1 MNNQFNNSGKF
12 LKNLIDNNQ
21 FLITPGV
28 FSPLVAMLAEKK
40 GFKAMYFSGAA
51 FSAMKGIPDIGIFTF
66 QELFDAVIEITK
78 ISNLPLVVDVDTGF
92 GEVINVTR
100 TAADLESIGV
110 AAIQIE
116 DQVFPKRCGHLEG
129 KEIIDSNEF
138 AKKIYA
144 AKSVS
149 KDMLIIARTDAK
161 AVEGIDSAIERAK
174 LYKEAGADII
184 TIHPEATDDLTSSIE
199 KIKSYNKKVGV
210 SLNPETSVDEV
221 LPVLNLIDLILVMS
235 VNPGFGGQKFI
246 ENTLD
251 KVKLLRKEIDN
262 KKLKIQIEIDGGI
275 NFENSKKAIK
285 AGVNILVSGTA
296 IFKENEG
303 NLKKNIQLLRIG

>member
-184 TIHPEATDDLTSSIE
+184 FPEALETEEDFKIFAESVDGDLLANMTEFGKTPYYPAEKFADMGYKIIIYPVSGLRIALKAISDLFDEIMKNGSQIKFVEDMLTRKDLYNLINYDSYVKMDKSLGGDDLI
-199 KIKSYNKKVGV
+199 NK
-210 SLNPETSVDEV
+210 
-221 LPVLNLIDLILVMS
+221 
-235 VNPGFGGQKFI
+235 
-246 ENTLD
+246 
-251 KVKLLRKEIDN
+251 
-262 KKLKIQIEIDGGI
+262 
-275 NFENSKKAIK
+275 
-285 AGVNILVSGTA
+285 
-296 IFKENEG
+296 
-303 NLKKNIQLLRIG
+303 

>member
-129 KEIIDSNEF
+129 KEIIDLNEF

-184 TIHPEATDDLTSSIE
+184 FPEALETEEDFKIFAESVDGDLLANMTEFGKTPYYPAEKFADMGYKIIIYPVSGLRIALKAISDLFDEIMKNGSQIKFVEDMLTRKDLYNLINYDSYVKMDKSLGGDDLI
-199 KIKSYNKKVGV
+199 NK
-210 SLNPETSVDEV
+210 
-221 LPVLNLIDLILVMS
+221 
-235 VNPGFGGQKFI
+235 
-246 ENTLD
+246 
-251 KVKLLRKEIDN
+251 
-262 KKLKIQIEIDGGI
+262 
-275 NFENSKKAIK
+275 
-285 AGVNILVSGTA
+285 
-296 IFKENEG
+296 
-303 NLKKNIQLLRIG
+303 

>member
-184 TIHPEATDDLTSSIE
+184 FPEALETEEDFKIFAESVDGDLLANMTEFGKTPYYPAEKFAGMGYKIIIYPVSGLRIALKAISDLFDEIMKNGSQIKFVEDMLTRKDLYNLINYDSYVKMDKSLGGDDLI
-199 KIKSYNKKVGV
+199 NK
-210 SLNPETSVDEV
+210 
-221 LPVLNLIDLILVMS
+221 
-235 VNPGFGGQKFI
+235 
-246 ENTLD
+246 
-251 KVKLLRKEIDN
+251 
-262 KKLKIQIEIDGGI
+262 
-275 NFENSKKAIK
+275 
-285 AGVNILVSGTA
+285 
-296 IFKENEG
+296 
-303 NLKKNIQLLRIG
+303 

>member
-28 FSPLVAMLAEKK
+28 FSPLVAMLPEKK

-78 ISNLPLVVDVDTGF
+78 MSNLPLIVDVDTGF

-184 TIHPEATDDLTSSIE
+184 FPEALETEEEFKFFAESVNGDMLANMTEFGKTPYYPAEKFADMGYKIIIYPVSGLRIALKAISDLFDEIMKNGSQIKFVEDMLTRKDLYNLINYDSYVKMDKSLGGDDL
-199 KIKSYNKKVGV
+199 
-210 SLNPETSVDEV
+210 
-221 LPVLNLIDLILVMS
+221 ID
-235 VNPGFGGQKFI
+235 K
-246 ENTLD
+246 
-251 KVKLLRKEIDN
+251 
-262 KKLKIQIEIDGGI
+262 
-275 NFENSKKAIK
+275 
-285 AGVNILVSGTA
+285 
-296 IFKENEG
+296 
-303 NLKKNIQLLRIG
+303 